1 MGRSISLAEDM
12 QMYLQRMK
20 RMERNDVAQ
29 LAYKNLVDSKIIS
42 ENGSY
47 TDRYA
52 YTKAH
57 YESSLLQ

>member
-1 MGRSISLAEDM
+1 MEESISLAEDM

-20 RMERNDVAQ
+20 HMERNEAAQ
-29 LAYKNLVDSKIIS
+29 LAHKNLVDSKIIS
-42 ENGSY
+42 ENGNY

-52 YTKAH
+52 YTKAY